1 MAFEKNS
8 AFSRSVRELGG
19 RGIRPGVR
27 PISANLRNEFKC
39 RRTQSLVNTYMA
51 EQDWKT
57 FRSLLPAGWRQM
69 AWQSGAVRRL
79 RRLLSADVLLRV
91 LMLHVARGYSLR
103 ETVVRARLANWTDI
117 SDVALLKRLRHSEEW
132 LRFLCVAL
140 LRESFGYQFDDGIN
154 SRVRVVDG
162 MILREPG
169 KTGSQWRIL
178 YSIRLSSLECDF
190 FEVTATIGEG
200 SGESLCRLPVIQ
212 QELILADAGYCSV
225 AGIEYV
231 WQKGADALVR
241 VNPQSFVAYSVCGKR
256 ICLLSRLRSL
266 SKVGRLGEWRV
277 VPHGHGSEFA
287 GRLCAVRKSDRA
299 IQHAHRRLQRKAS
312 KKQMI
317 TRAGRSNLRNT

>member
-1 MAFEKNS
+1 MQADTILGEHIYGRTRLEDIQIAASGWMEANGVAVGCGLS
-8 AFSRSVRELGG
+8 IAPVAISGRSIACTHAACRTRLFVTRDG
-19 RGIRPGVR
+19 R
-27 PISANLRNEFKC
+27 
-39 RRTQSLVNTYMA
+39 
-51 EQDWKT
+51 
-57 FRSLLPAGWRQM
+57 AGQ
-69 AWQSGAVRRL
+69 A
-79 RRLLSADVLLRV
+79 
-91 LMLHVARGYSLR
+91 
-103 ETVVRARLANWTDI
+103 LANWTDI

-200 SGESLCRLPVIQ
+200 SGESLCRLPVTQ
-212 QELILADAGYCSV
+212 RELILADAGYCSV

-317 TRAGRSNLRNT
+317 TRAGRSSSRNA